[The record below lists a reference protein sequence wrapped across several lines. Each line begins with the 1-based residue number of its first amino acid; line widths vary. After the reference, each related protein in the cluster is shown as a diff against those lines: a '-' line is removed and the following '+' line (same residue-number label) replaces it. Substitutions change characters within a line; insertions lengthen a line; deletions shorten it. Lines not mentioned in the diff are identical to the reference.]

1 MTGGSGMR
9 VRLAPPLAGYLT
21 LSSARVAL
29 LTWLWAR
36 KLGGEVRLRLDD
48 IDPRDAAHAVDAE
61 GDLRW
66 LGLDWDAT
74 ERQSGRG
81 TRYAEAAAALERS
94 GRLYACFESE
104 DELRAKRDLRAR
116 RNQATI
122 YDRAMLKMTAAQRA
136 AAEARGKRPYF
147 RFLLSPEPVGWN
159 DAVLGRTRTKLSAM
173 SDPVVIRADGTPLP
187 LFAAVLD
194 DLDAGI
200 THILASDEMRGASA
214 IALDMFSALGG
225 DVTRLRLAHVA
236 PLAGEADRLTLRRLR
251 TDGIEPA
258 AIAACLAADTEAP
271 TLAELRAGFDVT
283 KADAGAAFDMG
294 RLRAVN
300 RAVLSRMAFAE
311 VAPRLPPGATEA
323 FWLAVRAHLDLLTE
337 ARGWWDVVAGT
348 IVPPVIEGEGD
359 FLRTAL
365 DKLPAEPWNGGVWA
379 AWTAALAEAT
389 GRAGAAITD
398 PLRLALTGEDH
409 GPDLAALLPL
419 IGWAR
424 AAPRLRV
431 AAA

>member
-1 MTGGSGMR
+1 MSGGTDMR
-9 VRLAPPLAGYLT
+9 VRLAPSLAGYLS

-36 KLGGEVRLRLDD
+36 GQGGEVRLRLDD
-48 IDPRDAAHAVDAE
+48 IDPRDAARAADAE
-61 GDLRW
+61 HDLRW

-81 TRYAEAAAALERS
+81 TRHAEAAAMLERS

-104 DELRAKRDLRAR
+104 DELRAKRDLRTR

-122 YDRAMLKMTAAQRA
+122 YDRAMLKMTGAQRA

-159 DAVLGRTRTKLSAM
+159 DAVLGRTQTKLSAM
-173 SDPVVIRADGTPLP
+173 SDPVAIRADGTPLP

-200 THILASDEMRGASA
+200 THVLASDEMRGASA
-214 IALDMFSALGG
+214 IALDMISALGG
-225 DVTRLRLAHVA
+225 DPARLHLAHVA
-236 PLAGEADRLTLRRLR
+236 PLADAAERLTLRRLR
-251 TDGIEPA
+251 TDGIEAA
-258 AIAACLAADTEAP
+258 AIAACLAADAGAP
-271 TLAELRAGFDVT
+271 TLADLRAGFEVAR
-283 KADAGAAFDMG
+283 ADAGAAFDMG
-294 RLRAVN
+294 RLRALN
-300 RAVLSRMAFAE
+300 RTMLSRMAFAE
-311 VAPRLPPGATEA
+311 VAPRLPPGATEV

-348 IVPPVIEGEGD
+348 IVPPVIEGEGE
-359 FLRTAL
+359 FLRSAL
-365 DKLPAEPWNGGVWA
+365 ELLPAEPWNGGVWA

-389 GRAGAAITD
+389 GRDDAAIAA

-419 IGWAR
+419 MGRVR
-424 AAPRLRV
+424 AALRLRV